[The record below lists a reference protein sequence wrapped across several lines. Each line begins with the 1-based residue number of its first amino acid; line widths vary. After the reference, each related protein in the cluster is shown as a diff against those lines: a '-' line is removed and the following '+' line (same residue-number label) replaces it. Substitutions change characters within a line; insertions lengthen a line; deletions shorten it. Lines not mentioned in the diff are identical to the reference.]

1 MDFVADAFKVFLFVQ
16 IAVHHKEQGERREV
30 GGVRRLHI
38 GTMFPQ
44 AETAAAVEAD
54 APCGNVGCGR
64 LHFQHDGLSGLPDE
78 GIEDTPSQSAA
89 AQVGAGGQVFPIK
102 EPVQG
107 PIVEQSGKRP
117 VFHNDLRVEKWVVV
131 GVLALPLQWTAFFG
145 RESVRHEPFGFSII
159 RVCRF
164 YRYEFHFCL
173 FFGINPAKIQSSF
186 CFVH

>member
-1 MDFVADAFKVFLFVQ
+1 MPARKSGAAKAFRRTGFICRVIRVPTCLPAIRTLSYGFRGRCVQSLFLFVQ
-16 IAVHHKEQGERREV
+16 IAVHHKEQGGAAKV

-89 AQVGAGGQVFPIK
+89 AQWGQV
-102 EPVQG
+102 
-107 PIVEQSGKRP
+107 
-117 VFHNDLRVEKWVVV
+117 
-131 GVLALPLQWTAFFG
+131 
-145 RESVRHEPFGFSII
+145 
-159 RVCRF
+159 
-164 YRYEFHFCL
+164 
-173 FFGINPAKIQSSF
+173 AKCSP
-186 CFVH
+186 